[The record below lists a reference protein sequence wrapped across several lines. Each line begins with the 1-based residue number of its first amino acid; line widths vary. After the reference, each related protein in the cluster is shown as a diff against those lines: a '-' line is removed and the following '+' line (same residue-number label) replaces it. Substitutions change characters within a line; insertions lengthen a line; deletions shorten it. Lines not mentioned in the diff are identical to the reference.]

1 MIIPR
6 GPGLWGIFCFKGFV
20 NFISDSA
27 IFDPHSFDRPLL
39 SHYSA
44 FLQVNLLL
52 GQPFFKGAR
61 LVENL
66 ENPAPSMQ
74 LLIQGCKQND
84 RESQR
89 LLYQHYYGYAIS
101 ICARYCRSLE
111 ESKEV
116 VNDGFMKVFKKIDQ
130 HETESSFKAW
140 LRRIMINAA
149 IDHYRKEV
157 KHYHQSTIDEVSPA
171 IVTNN
176 AVDDLSYAELI
187 GMIQRLSPAYR
198 AVFNLH
204 VIDGFT
210 HEEVSGILGISE
222 GTSKSNLMKARENL
236 KSMLD
241 KMNRGDLYSKYV

>member
-1 MIIPR
+1 M
-6 GPGLWGIFCFKGFV
+6 
-20 NFISDSA
+20 
-27 IFDPHSFDRPLL
+27 
-39 SHYSA
+39 
-44 FLQVNLLL
+44 
-52 GQPFFKGAR
+52 
-61 LVENL
+61 ENL
-66 ENPAPSMQ
+66 ENPDPSMQ

-101 ICARYCRSLE
+101 ICARYCRSVE
-111 ESKEV
+111 VSKEV

-140 LRRIMINAA
+140 LRRIMINAS

-157 KHYHQSTIDEVSPA
+157 KHYYQSGIDHEVSHRT
-171 IVTNN
+171 VTNS

-210 HEEVSGILGISE
+210 HEEISGILGISE

-236 KSMLD
+236 KKMLD